1 MMKFE
6 KSWSIGNA
14 VTLIVIVAS
23 IFTQYGI
30 SSQEVVVI
38 KKDIEVQSVDI
49 KQNTAKIVKLEKD
62 NISLEKDIE
71 SIKNTNERMETKI
84 NKILSALTVIDYWIS
99 VLYYLNMVLQSLLS
113 AVSFLLLLGLLSGSL
128 LTILLISTHSSANSL
143 ERLQKLKKKL

>member
-14 VTLIVIVAS
+14 VTLMVIVGS

-71 SIKNTNERMETKI
+71 SIKNTNERMESKI
-84 NKILSALTVIDYWIS
+84 NKILDALNVID
-99 VLYYLNMVLQSLLS
+99 
-113 AVSFLLLLGLLSGSL
+113 
-128 LTILLISTHSSANSL
+128 
-143 ERLQKLKKKL
+143 

>member
-1 MMKFE
+1 MKFE
-6 KSWSIGNA
+6 KSWSLGNA
-14 VTLIVIVAS
+14 VTLIVILGS

-71 SIKNTNERMETKI
+71 SIKQTNERVEVKI
-84 NKILSALTVIDYWIS
+84 NKILDALNVID
-99 VLYYLNMVLQSLLS
+99 
-113 AVSFLLLLGLLSGSL
+113 
-128 LTILLISTHSSANSL
+128 
-143 ERLQKLKKKL
+143 

>member
-1 MMKFE
+1 MKFE

-14 VTLIVIVAS
+14 VTLMVIVGS

-49 KQNTAKIVKLEKD
+49 KHNTAKIVKLEKD

-71 SIKNTNERMETKI
+71 SIKNTNERVEVKI
-84 NKILSALTVIDYWIS
+84 NKILDALNVID
-99 VLYYLNMVLQSLLS
+99 
-113 AVSFLLLLGLLSGSL
+113 
-128 LTILLISTHSSANSL
+128 
-143 ERLQKLKKKL
+143 

>member
-14 VTLIVIVAS
+14 VTLMVIVGS

-49 KQNTAKIVKLEKD
+49 KQNSAKIVKLEKD
-62 NISLEKDIE
+62 KITLEKDIE
-71 SIKNTNERMETKI
+71 SIKNTNERMESKI
-84 NKILSALTVIDYWIS
+84 NKILDALNVID
-99 VLYYLNMVLQSLLS
+99 
-113 AVSFLLLLGLLSGSL
+113 
-128 LTILLISTHSSANSL
+128 
-143 ERLQKLKKKL
+143 

>member
-30 SSQEVVVI
+30 SSQEVVII

-49 KQNTAKIVKLEKD
+49 KQNSAKIVKLEKD
-62 NISLEKDIE
+62 KITLEKDIE
-71 SIKNTNERMETKI
+71 SIKNTNERMESKI
-84 NKILSALTVIDYWIS
+84 NKILDALNVID
-99 VLYYLNMVLQSLLS
+99 
-113 AVSFLLLLGLLSGSL
+113 
-128 LTILLISTHSSANSL
+128 
-143 ERLQKLKKKL
+143 

>member
-1 MMKFE
+1 MKFE

-71 SIKNTNERMETKI
+71 SIKQTNERVEVKI
-84 NKILSALTVIDYWIS
+84 NKILDALNVID
-99 VLYYLNMVLQSLLS
+99 
-113 AVSFLLLLGLLSGSL
+113 
-128 LTILLISTHSSANSL
+128 
-143 ERLQKLKKKL
+143 

>member
-6 KSWSIGNA
+6 KSWSIGNV
-14 VTLIVIVAS
+14 VTLVVIVAS

-38 KKDIEVQSVDI
+38 KDDIKVQSEDI
-49 KQNTAKIVKLEKD
+49 KYNTAKIVKLEKD

-84 NKILSALTVIDYWIS
+84 NKILNALNVID
-99 VLYYLNMVLQSLLS
+99 
-113 AVSFLLLLGLLSGSL
+113 
-128 LTILLISTHSSANSL
+128 
-143 ERLQKLKKKL
+143 

>member
-14 VTLIVIVAS
+14 VTLMVIVGS

-30 SSQEVVVI
+30 SSQEVVII

-84 NKILSALTVIDYWIS
+84 NKILNALNVID
-99 VLYYLNMVLQSLLS
+99 
-113 AVSFLLLLGLLSGSL
+113 
-128 LTILLISTHSSANSL
+128 
-143 ERLQKLKKKL
+143 

>member
-6 KSWSIGNA
+6 KSWSLGNA
-14 VTLIVIVAS
+14 VTLIVILAG

-30 SSQEVVVI
+30 SSQEVIIDKENI
-38 KKDIEVQSVDI
+38 KVQSVDI

-84 NKILSALTVIDYWIS
+84 NKILDALNIID
-99 VLYYLNMVLQSLLS
+99 
-113 AVSFLLLLGLLSGSL
+113 
-128 LTILLISTHSSANSL
+128 
-143 ERLQKLKKKL
+143 